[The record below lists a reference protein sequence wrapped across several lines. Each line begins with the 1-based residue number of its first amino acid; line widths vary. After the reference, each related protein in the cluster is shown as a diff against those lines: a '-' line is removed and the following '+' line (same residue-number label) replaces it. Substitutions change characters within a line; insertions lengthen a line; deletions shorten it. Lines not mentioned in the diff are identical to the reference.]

1 MDDNFKDYFT
11 EQQEPESKP
20 AHVETPQEREDREI
34 AESTIERRHS
44 TMRMLLVTAIVLLA
58 TFLFW
63 WVWNRYYHVYSE
75 GVEHGWVMKVVN
87 EGTVFKTYEG
97 RLIQA
102 GYNSQNSNA
111 TIQSNEFN
119 FSVKDENVARQ
130 LERCAGKIVELHYK
144 EYLGTLPWRGMTKYV
159 VDSVYS
165 VTSVNES
172 RDMPISVPL
181 EVL

>member
-1 MDDNFKDYFT
+1 M
-11 EQQEPESKP
+11 
-20 AHVETPQEREDREI
+20 ED
-34 AESTIERRHS
+34 
-44 TMRMLLVTAIVLLA
+44 
-58 TFLFW
+58 
-63 WVWNRYYHVYSE
+63 YSE
-75 GVEHGWVMKVVN
+75 KSTKRGTGKKILTTLSIILVLAAAGFVFFKFFYVFGSGVKAGELNLFVYKGY
-87 EGTVFKTYEG
+87 VFKTYEG